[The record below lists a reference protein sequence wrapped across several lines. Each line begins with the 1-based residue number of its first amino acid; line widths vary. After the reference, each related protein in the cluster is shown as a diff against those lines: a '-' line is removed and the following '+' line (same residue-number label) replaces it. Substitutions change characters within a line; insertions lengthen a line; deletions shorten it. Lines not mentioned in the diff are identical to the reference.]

1 MVTLPH
7 ALLPLE
13 TRWQMPWSSA
23 AFGQQWYLSHHQ
35 LLLTGSAQPL
45 PSARCP
51 LPPWKL
57 ILTQEIC
64 IPFHLPDAKDIIF
77 NRVRAVHPLVLD
89 GLLTHLAFSAVYRCC
104 NPLLFSP
111 FAVNFSRVGFFLF
124 GLFLPAL
131 LQLRAPF
138 LGPVLN
144 AAGSHFFHQV
154 PCSL

>member
-1 MVTLPH
+1 MVTLSH

-23 AFGQQWYLSHHQ
+23 AFGQQWHLSHHQ

-77 NRVRAVHPLVLD
+77 NRVHAAHPLVLD
-89 GLLTHLAFSAVYRCC
+89 GLLTHLAF
-104 NPLLFSP
+104 
-111 FAVNFSRVGFFLF
+111 FA
-124 GLFLPAL
+124 AY
-131 LQLRAPF
+131 
-138 LGPVLN
+138 
-144 AAGSHFFHQV
+144 
-154 PCSL
+154 